1 MNNKLHEVYIKKYIS
16 SKDYNIVLKS
26 AYEDFNDMYE
36 QSKNIISRDIDFILF
51 LMTKREFIG
60 LVRQCI
66 IIYNHLNIKKLS
78 FDDKWKIMSKNE
90 IMRTCLEFDRSFHIY
105 LTATLYSYV

>member
-16 SKDYNIVLKS
+16 SRDYLIVLNA
-26 AYEDFNDMYE
+26 AYDDFNDMYDH
-36 QSKNIISRDIDFILF
+36 SKVIVSRDIDFILF

-60 LVRQCI
+60 LIRQCI
-66 IIYNHLNIKKLS
+66 ITYNHLNRNKLL
-78 FDDKWKIMSKNE
+78 FDEKWKNMSKNE
-90 IMRTCLEFDRSFHIY
+90 IMRTCKECDQSFHIY